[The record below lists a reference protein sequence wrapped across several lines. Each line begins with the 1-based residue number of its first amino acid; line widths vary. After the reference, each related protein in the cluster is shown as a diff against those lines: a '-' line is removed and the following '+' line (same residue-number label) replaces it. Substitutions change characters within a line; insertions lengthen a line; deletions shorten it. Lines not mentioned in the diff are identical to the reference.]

1 MTATDLRNPGIA
13 LDASLLEHGRVTTPA
28 AQRRA
33 ESLKARR
40 SVKKQWQ
47 AAWLVKAIT
56 CIDLTTLA
64 GDDTPPPPARLCAKP
79 RRPLRQDLVA
89 GLGLEA
95 APPRVGAVCVYPSM
109 VPAAVRALEGSGI
122 PVASVATGF
131 PSGLTPLRERLAEI
145 DYAVQEGAGEI
156 DIVITRAHVLSQN
169 WQALYEEIQAMRA
182 RCGAAHMKAILAT
195 GDLKTLRNV

>member
-13 LDASLLEHGRVTTPA
+13 LDASLFEQARVNAPA

-33 ESLKARR
+33 DSLKARR

-56 CIDLTTLA
+56 CIDLTTLG
-64 GDDTPPPPARLCAKP
+64 GDAPPQRVARLCAKA

-95 APPRVGAVCVYPSM
+95 APPRVGAVCVY
-109 VPAAVRALEGSGI
+109 
-122 PVASVATGF
+122 
-131 PSGLTPLRERLAEI
+131 
-145 DYAVQEGAGEI
+145 
-156 DIVITRAHVLSQN
+156 
-169 WQALYEEIQAMRA
+169 
-182 RCGAAHMKAILAT
+182 
-195 GDLKTLRNV
+195 

>member
-13 LDASLLEHGRVTTPA
+13 LDASLFEHARVNTPA

-47 AAWLVKAIT
+47 AA
-56 CIDLTTLA
+56 CLA
-64 GDDTPPPPARLCAKP
+64 KPIPCVDPPAWGGHAPPQGGARLCAKA
-79 RRPLRQDLVA
+79 RSPLRQDLVA

-109 VPAAVRALEGSGI
+109 VPAAVRALEGSGT
-122 PVASVATGF
+122 PVASSPT
-131 PSGLTPLRERLAEI
+131 
-145 DYAVQEGAGEI
+145 
-156 DIVITRAHVLSQN
+156 
-169 WQALYEEIQAMRA
+169 
-182 RCGAAHMKAILAT
+182 
-195 GDLKTLRNV
+195 